1 MGNSLCKEPRAGSSM
16 RPGRV
21 LDRFGNIMCPSGLN
35 KNKHGINKTYLSRHV
50 LETSSKPNTLSG
62 WSNVPLASPE
72 SSKVIDRAPVAPPRK
87 KRATL
92 ERGTSPDA
100 MMKVR
105 NGFKDVFGAESRRQS
120 CDVVVKGKSLD
131 TVDKS
136 FPLKSQSSFEIDV
149 KDEEFSDFSK
159 VPTKTEMEPSSK
171 DSLHNEGKT
180 QVSRVGNR
188 KSDKFFGENLS
199 DALSGVPVVVERRK
213 SAKKG
218 MADLDKIDQFI
229 EKNVLNMNAKPDSKD
244 VPEIKVTEPD
254 LNPEKSAPKLEEPK
268 SEKVKDSPKDKKS
281 DEENLM
287 RYIDESMIKETSLGK
302 KAEFLMAMLEDYPE
316 DRYLGMTPVEEPIIV
331 PRKRKSRHICDN
343 DEHMHDML
351 HKHECKD
358 NSSKNLI
365 TTEASIETPPRKPDR
380 DFSKYLAPR
389 MGDGDETDDST
400 CSGPVRRRSVQQA
413 PPSPPVLHRMLKS
426 RSETEFQQN
435 ISDTVTSTPKKLDAT
450 VETKAHSPRTLKRI
464 ISMPTT
470 INLAKQESR
479 SPSPRPTF
487 VKSNSSSS
495 FLIMDL
501 QQAHKKVV
509 PFTPEDPQHNVPD
522 DLVKPK
528 SRLAIRKISTKSN
541 ESASCISTPTLEIPA
556 PKFTIGSSECLSK
569 PPDVEPPPP
578 PVPKRRK
585 TSTGDSKPSSPRGLL
600 GYDLGGFLVSS
611 NILPHHD
618 ITQVI
623 NSVYNE
629 KNNGVNIVEAFQIY
643 LEDQINAELNN
654 PDTKNPNTVK
664 LLEALTKQSDPE
676 DRLEDINIDLVDSE
690 NSNKSSDIDDCFDP
704 EFEKIE
710 KTEVEEA
717 VQHHGSVDDVDNWFD
732 NNSDAGSVIEGSDKL
747 GTMVTVKNGVPRTG
761 RRESIEDVDN
771 WFKNHIQ
778 SSLLDEQIIGVRKQ
792 RRGSDGLLGYDTTRQ
807 YPFGAGRQRHDS
819 QSAELFEDITKLH
832 DLGSEEDVKGKTQL
846 SVVKND
852 RLRDRRGSDGL
863 VFYDTT
869 RKFPFGEPNE
879 NLPKALEKS
888 QKDERKTSSNNEI
901 SESKLS
907 KANVEKHTAKEQVDG
922 SSDHSTLL
930 KFLSKENLVE

>member
-1 MGNSLCKEPRAGSSM
+1 
-16 RPGRV
+16 
-21 LDRFGNIMCPSGLN
+21 MCPSGLG

-62 WSNVPLASPE
+62 WSNVPLGSPDT
-72 SSKVIDRAPVAPPRK
+72 SKVVDKAPVAPPRK
-87 KRATL
+87 KRTTL

-100 MMKVR
+100 MLKVR

-120 CDVVVKGKSLD
+120 CDVVTKGKSVD

-136 FPLKSQSSFEIDV
+136 LPVKSQSSFEIDV

-159 VPTKTEMEPSSK
+159 VPTKTEMEPASK
-171 DSLHNEGKT
+171 GDSVQNGGT
-180 QVSRVGNR
+180 SQVSRVGNR

-199 DALSGVPVVVERRK
+199 DALSGAPVVVERRK

-229 EKNVLNMNAKPDSKD
+229 EKNVLNMNAKPETKE
-244 VPEIKVTEPD
+244 VPAIKVTQPEVI
-254 LNPEKSAPKLEEPK
+254 PEKVIPTKPEEPK
-268 SEKVKDSPKDKKS
+268 VEIIKDFPKDQKL

-287 RYIDESMIKETSLGK
+287 KYIDESMIKETSLGK

-316 DRYLGMTPVEEPIIV
+316 DRYMGMTPVEEPIIV
-331 PRKRKSRHICDN
+331 PRKRKTRHICDN
-343 DEHMHDML
+343 DEHMHEML
-351 HKHECKD
+351 HKHD
-358 NSSKNLI
+358 NEVHSSKNLI

-380 DFSKYLAPR
+380 DFSKYLATPN
-389 MGDGDETDDST
+389 MGDGNETDDSS
-400 CSGPVRRRSVQQA
+400 CSGPIRRRSVQHA
-413 PPSPPVLHRMLKS
+413 PPSPPVIHRMPKS

-435 ISDTVTSTPKKLDAT
+435 MSDTVTSTPKKLDAP

-470 INLAKQESR
+470 IHLAKQDSR
-479 SPSPRPTF
+479 SPSPRSTF

-501 QQAHKKVV
+501 QQAHKKMV
-509 PFTPEDPQHNVPD
+509 PFTPEDPQHNAPD

-528 SRLAIRKISTKSN
+528 SRLVTRKISTKSN
-541 ESASCISTPTLEIPA
+541 ESAPCTPTPTLEVPA

-578 PVPKRRK
+578 PVPKRRR
-585 TSTGDSKPSSPRGLL
+585 TSSEDNKQSPPRGLL

-623 NSVYNE
+623 NSVYNA
-629 KNNGVNIVEAFQIY
+629 KNNGDNILEEFQVY
-643 LEDQINAELNN
+643 LEEQINAELNN
-654 PDTKNPNTVK
+654 PESKNPNTAK

-717 VQHHGSVDDVDNWFD
+717 DKHRGSVDDVDNWFD

-747 GTMVTVKNGVPRTG
+747 GTMVTVKSGAPRTG

-778 SSLLDEQIIGVRKQ
+778 SSLVDEQIIGIRKQ

-832 DLGSEEDVKGKTQL
+832 DLGSEEDVKGKTTQL
-846 SVVKND
+846 SVIKND

-863 VFYDTT
+863 VFYDTS

-879 NLPKALEKS
+879 NLPKAIEKN
-888 QKDERKTSSNNEI
+888 QKDNET

-907 KANVEKHTAKEQVDG
+907 KANVEKHTAKQQAAVEG